1 MNLRTADATQRPDNV
16 YAVKTAK
23 YSSGK
28 LWIHKTFMKQVSFP
42 LFVFPPPFFLLFCT
56 ITYYL
61 LSLYFCFTLTACSQI
76 LHRICLNTF
85 TTPKR
90 PERASTAEAIT
101 CVHQDKIKPTQSDH
115 TTATIPAVFAIPR
128 NSNSEPKLVYTG
140 CYTFPLLQGII
151 YYSDIYTV
159 CK

>member
-1 MNLRTADATQRPDNV
+1 MPLRDQTMYTLSRQPSTALAN
-16 YAVKTAK
+16 
-23 YSSGK
+23 SGYTK
-28 LWIHKTFMKQVSFP
+28 HSWNKFLFP
-42 LFVFPPPFFLLFCT
+42 CLFFRLHFFLLFCT

-76 LHRICLNTF
+76 RHRICLNTF

-115 TTATIPAVFAIPR
+115 TTATIPTVFEIPR

-159 CK
+159 CKWGL